1 MELKLELQLK
11 RAATRARVIQSPV
24 EVDTAARQ
32 MDEALQKYYYD
43 FSCSRARGKQCE
55 RGRGEGRVA
64 EGEGRAKGELR
75 SA

>member
-1 MELKLELQLK
+1 MELELELQLK

-55 RGRGEGRVA
+55 RGSGEGRV
-64 EGEGRAKGELR
+64 GEKGN
-75 SA
+75 